1 MVSQHQQQQQQQ
13 QQQFSKKSTDLEG
26 NFRRVVL
33 KDTNSIPHVFGLA
46 LTSDHLYWTD
56 WTFRGIMR
64 CNKLT
69 GENVTLVA
77 QTALLPYDLKIHQ
90 AASQPSG
97 EQKR

>member
-1 MVSQHQQQQQQQ
+1 
-13 QQQFSKKSTDLEG
+13 STDLEG

-90 AASQPSG
+90 AASQPSAVLDFTADVDLRR
-97 EQKR
+97 ERVSAARA